1 LNELFI
7 LIPLVLVASLLSV
20 SIDWRLSLGALWV
33 VHLLV
38 GLWLLVVVTPEVALA
53 KVITGTTVCALL
65 WPSLRTLYQG
75 NDEARRQARR
85 VLDLAGPRSTDEPFM
100 LFGAVLAAAAAI
112 TLSIA
117 FPLVEGASNFAWYW
131 LALLGLL
138 LVVLSRDIVRIGLGL
153 LLLVNAVD
161 LVNTM
166 VSRNQA
172 LFAIG
177 ARSTVA
183 IALAF
188 ALSLSWTY
196 LPSTA
201 RWCWS
206 TTTWPGGSRPSR
218 RCCRRLSRPS
228 LPVAFLGR
236 SCWSPRHSYYSRPCS
251 PACS

>member
-1 LNELFI
+1 MNELAI
-7 LIPLVLVASLLSV
+7 LIPLVLIASLLSV
-20 SIDWRLSLGALWV
+20 SVDWRLTLGSLWA

-38 GLWLLVVVTPEVALA
+38 GLWLAVVATPEVALA
-53 KVITGTTVCALL
+53 KAITGTTVCALL
-65 WPSLRTLYQG
+65 WPSLRALNQG
-75 NDEARRQARR
+75 TRESRLPARL
-85 VLDLAGPRSTDEPFM
+85 VLDLVGSRSADEPFM
-100 LFGAVLAAAAAI
+100 LFGALLAATAAI

-153 LLLVNAVD
+153 LLLINAVD

-177 ARSTVA
+177 ARSAVA

-188 ALSLSWTY
+188 ALSLTWSF
-196 LPSTA
+196 LQA
-201 RWCWS
+201 R
-206 TTTWPGGSRPSR
+206 GGR
-218 RCCRRLSRPS
+218 
-228 LPVAFLGR
+228 FLGDER
-236 SCWSPRHSYYSRPCS
+236 
-251 PACS
+251 